1 MKTDIPYYSQIVSA
15 VRAVRSMK
23 WNLDF
28 SYFRKWIMIGFLLGV
43 VAGLGAVLLFL
54 SVELFTGLFLGLGT
68 GFFPPLPGGFQTN
81 LGYVLF
87 IEKPWMIPLITG
99 LGGLLVG
106 LITTKFSPES
116 EGHGTDAVIDA
127 YHHKSGNIRAR
138 VPLVKGIASS
148 ITIGS
153 GGSGGT
159 EGPAGQIAAGF
170 GSLIGKLFKLDED
183 EKRIAV
189 AAGLGAGIG
198 SIFKIPLG
206 GAIFSAEVFYRRDFE
221 VRALIPGLVASV
233 TGYTVFG
240 FVFGWDRLFA
250 IPLDLVNYTNP
261 ISLALYALVGL
272 ISAGVSI
279 GYVRTFYAIS
289 DYFAKVRIPKYLK
302 PAIGGV
308 IVGIIGIVFPQ
319 ILGTSYGWLQIAI
332 DKNYTL
338 LPLYVIGSILVL
350 KILATSLTIGSGG
363 SAGVFGPSMVIG
375 GLLGAFIGTAFHLLG
390 LFTWIDVSS
399 VIIVSM
405 VSFFGATAKTPIS
418 SIIMGSELT
427 GGYALLAPMML
438 ATFIAYIMSGQ
449 HNSIFRNQVLNR
461 ADSPAHRMEYQLPIL
476 RDMYV
481 RDAIRVAVNKLS
493 KDVTIDEALQLMNRN
508 NSKMITV
515 VNEKELLT
523 GVVYKH
529 KLYEFPEEYRKSVK
543 LESIMLRDPFFAYT
557 SDSLHHALVRLSSN
571 ELQEMPVLSSENKK
585 VLGIITI
592 SDLVKL
598 YDKEVERIMK
608 VRSPSNFSVGSD
620 GNGIAKSNNN
630 DDSHLADKTT
640 NKE

>member
-1 MKTDIPYYSQIVSA
+1 MRTDIPYYSQIVSLI
-15 VRAVRSMK
+15 RTIRNMK

-28 SYFRKWIMIGFLLGV
+28 SYFRKWILIGFLLGI
-43 VAGLGAVLLFL
+43 VAGLSAIGLFL
-54 SVELFTGLFLGLGT
+54 SVEFFTGLFLQIGT
-68 GFFPPLPGGFQTN
+68 GYSPPLPGGFQDSHQSYT
-81 LGYVLF
+81 LI
-87 IEKPWMIPLITG
+87 IERPWLLPLICG

-106 LITTKFSPES
+106 LITTRFSPES

-127 YHHKSGNIRAR
+127 YHYKSGNIRAR
-138 VPLVKGIASS
+138 VPLVKAVASS

-159 EGPAGQIAAGF
+159 EGPAGQIAAGL
-170 GSLIGKLFKLDED
+170 GSVIGKLFKLNVDER
-183 EKRIAV
+183 RIAV

-206 GAIFSAEVFYRRDFE
+206 GAVFSAEVFYRRDFE

-240 FVFGWDRLFA
+240 FVFGWDRLFS
-250 IPLDLVNYTNP
+250 IPLDLVKYTHP
-261 ISLALYALVGL
+261 ASLILYATVGL
-272 ISAGVSI
+272 VSAAVSVV
-279 GYVRTFYAIS
+279 YVKTFYAIS
-289 DYFAKVRIPKYLK
+289 DYFSKIRIPKYVK

-308 IVGIIGIVFPQ
+308 LVGMIGIVFPQ
-319 ILGTSYGWLQIAI
+319 VLGTSYGWLQLAI
-332 DKNYTL
+332 DKDYTL
-338 LPLYVIGSILVL
+338 MPLYILGAVIVF
-350 KILATSLTIGSGG
+350 KILATSLTIGTGG

-375 GLLGAFIGTAFHLLG
+375 GLVGAFIGTGFHLLG

-399 VIIVSM
+399 VIIVAM

-461 ADSPAHRMEYQLPIL
+461 SDSPAHRMEYQRPIL
-476 RDMYV
+476 SDLYV
-481 RDAIRVAVNKLS
+481 KDAIRDANNRLS
-493 KDVTIDEALQLMNRN
+493 KDLSIDDTLQIMNRN
-508 NSKMITV
+508 NNNKMILV
-515 VNEKELLT
+515 VDNEDILL

-529 KLYEFPEEYRKSVK
+529 KLFEFPEEYRKSVK
-543 LESIMLRDPFFAYT
+543 LESIMIKDPFFAYN
-557 SDSLHHALVRLSSN
+557 SDSLHNALVRLSSN
-571 ELQEMPVLSSENKK
+571 DLQEMPVLSNENNK
-585 VLGIITI
+585 VIGIITI

-598 YDKEVERIMK
+598 YDKEVQKITK
-608 VRSPSNFSVGSD
+608 VINRSDLNT
-620 GNGIAKSNNN
+620 KNN
-630 DDSHLADKTT
+630 DANNIDQIK
-640 NKE
+640 NKSAHSEQ

>member
-1 MKTDIPYYSQIVSA
+1 VRTELPYYSQIVSII
-15 VRAVRSMK
+15 RTIRSMR

-28 SYFRKWIMIGFLLGV
+28 SYFRKWILIGLLLGV
-43 VAGLGAVLLFL
+43 VAGLGAIALFL
-54 SVELFTGLFLGLGT
+54 SVEFFTGIFLEMGAGYS
-68 GFFPPLPGGFQTN
+68 PPLPGGFQGNNYT
-81 LGYVLF
+81 YVLF
-87 IEKPWMIPLITG
+87 IEKPWLMPLICG
-99 LGGLLVG
+99 FGGLLVG
-106 LITTKFSPES
+106 LITTRFSPES

-138 VPLVKGIASS
+138 VPLVKAVASS

-170 GSLIGKLFKLDED
+170 GSLIGKLFKLDEY
-183 EKRIAV
+183 ERRIAV

-206 GAIFSAEVFYRRDFE
+206 GAVFSAEVLYRRDFE

-240 FVFGWDRLFA
+240 FVFGWDRLFS
-250 IPLDLVNYTNP
+250 IPLDLVKYTHP
-261 ISLALYALVGL
+261 ASLILYAMVGL
-272 ISAGVSI
+272 ICAGVSI
-279 GYVRTFYAIS
+279 GYVKIFYIIS
-289 DYFAKVRIPKYLK
+289 DYFSKIRIPKYLK

-308 IVGIIGIVFPQ
+308 LVGMIGIVFPQ

-332 DKNYTL
+332 DKDYAL
-338 LPLYVIGSILVL
+338 LPLYILGPVIVF

-375 GLLGAFIGTAFHLLG
+375 GFLGAFIGTVFHLFG
-390 LFTWIDVSS
+390 LFTWIDVTS
-399 VIIVSM
+399 VIIVAM

-438 ATFIAYIMSGQ
+438 ATFVAYIMSGQ
-449 HNSIFRNQVLNR
+449 HNSIFRSQVLNR
-461 ADSPAHRMEYQLPIL
+461 SDSPAHRMEYQRPIL
-476 RDMYV
+476 SDLYV
-481 RDAIRVAVNKLS
+481 KDAFRGATNKLS
-493 KDVTIDEALQLMNRN
+493 KDVSIEESLQIMSRN
-508 NSKMITV
+508 NSKMILV
-515 VNEKELLT
+515 VDQDDVLQ

-529 KLYEFPEEYRKSVK
+529 KLFEFPEEYRKSVN
-543 LESIMLRDPFFAYT
+543 LESIMIKDPFFAYN
-557 SDSLHHALVRLSSN
+557 SDSLHNALVRLSTN
-571 ELQEMPVLSSENKK
+571 DLQEMPVLSNEENK
-585 VLGIITI
+585 VIGIITV

-598 YDKEVERIMK
+598 YDKEVEKITKIMN
-608 VRSPSNFSVGSD
+608 RSDLNT
-620 GNGIAKSNNN
+620 NN
-630 DDSHLADKTT
+630 DSTSNSHHLRNKST
-640 NKE
+640 NTKQ

>member
-1 MKTDIPYYSQIVSA
+1 MKTDLPYYSQLVSII
-15 VRAVRSMK
+15 RTLKTMR

-28 SYFRKWIMIGFLLGV
+28 SYFRKWILIGFLLGV
-43 VAGLGAVLLFL
+43 VAGLGAIALFL
-54 SVELFTGLFLGLGT
+54 SVEFFTAIFLQIGT
-68 GFFPPLPGGFQTN
+68 GYSPPLPGGFQDN
-81 LGYVLF
+81 LSYSYDLF
-87 IEKPWMIPLITG
+87 IERPWLIPPICG

-106 LITTKFSPES
+106 LITTRFSPES

-127 YHHKSGNIRAR
+127 YHHKRGNIRGR
-138 VPLVKGIASS
+138 VPLVKAVASS

-159 EGPAGQIAAGF
+159 EGPAGQIAAAF

-183 EKRIAV
+183 ERRIAV

-206 GAIFSAEVFYRRDFE
+206 GAVFSAEVFYRRDFE

-240 FVFGWDRLFA
+240 FVFGWDRLFS
-250 IPLDLVNYTNP
+250 IPLDLVKYTHP
-261 ISLALYALVGL
+261 ASLILYAIVGL
-272 ISAGVSI
+272 ASAAVSV
-279 GYVRTFYAIS
+279 GYVKTFYMIS
-289 DYFAKVRIPKYLK
+289 DYFSRIRIPKYLK
-302 PAIGGV
+302 PAVGGV
-308 IVGIIGIVFPQ
+308 LVGMIGIVFPQ

-332 DKNYTL
+332 NKDYSL
-338 LPLYVIGSILVL
+338 LPLYMLGAVIVF

-375 GLLGAFIGTAFHLLG
+375 GMVGAFIGTAFHLMG

-399 VIIVSM
+399 VIIVAM

-449 HNSIFRNQVLNR
+449 HNSIFRSQVLNR
-461 ADSPAHRMEYQLPIL
+461 SDSPAHRMEYQRPIL
-476 RDMYV
+476 SDLYV
-481 RDAIRVAVNKLS
+481 RDVVKDTTNKLS
-493 KDVTIDEALQLMNRN
+493 KDVSIEETLQIMNRN
-508 NSKMITV
+508 NSKMILV
-515 VNEKELLT
+515 VNDEDMLQ

-529 KLYEFPEEYRKSVK
+529 KLFEFPEEYRKAVK
-543 LESIMLRDPFFAYT
+543 LESIMITDPFFAYS
-557 SDSLHHALVRLSSN
+557 SDSLHNALVRLSSN
-571 ELQEMPVLSSENKK
+571 DLQEMPVLSNEENK
-585 VLGIITI
+585 VIGIITI
-592 SDLVKL
+592 SDLVTL
-598 YDKEVERIMK
+598 YDKEVEK
-608 VRSPSNFSVGSD
+608 
-620 GNGIAKSNNN
+620 IAKIMNRSNINTKNDEMNN
-630 DDSHLADKTT
+630 ESKSKPVDSK
-640 NKE
+640 K

>member
-1 MKTDIPYYSQIVSA
+1 
-15 VRAVRSMK
+15 MK

-28 SYFRKWIMIGFLLGV
+28 SYFRKWILIGFLLGV
-43 VAGLGAVLLFL
+43 VAGLGAIVLFL
-54 SVELFTGLFLGLGT
+54 SVEFFTGLFLGLGA
-68 GFFPPLPGGFQTN
+68 GYFPPLPGGFQSN
-81 LGYVLF
+81 FGYTLF
-87 IEKPWMIPLITG
+87 IEKPWMLPLITG

-127 YHHKSGNIRAR
+127 YHHKSGNIRGR

-183 EKRIAV
+183 ERRIAV

-206 GAIFSAEVFYRRDFE
+206 GAVFSAEVFYRRDFE

-240 FVFGWDRLFA
+240 FVFGWDRLFT
-250 IPLDLVNYTNP
+250 IPLDLVKYTNP
-261 ISLALYALVGL
+261 ISLLLYALVGL
-272 ISAGVSI
+272 IAAGVSI
-279 GYVRTFYAIS
+279 GYVKTFYTIS
-289 DYFAKVRIPKYLK
+289 DYFSKIRIPKYLK

-308 IVGIIGIVFPQ
+308 LVGMIGIVFPQ

-332 DKNYTL
+332 NQDYTI
-338 LPLYVIGSILVL
+338 LPLSIIGSIVIL
-350 KILATSLTIGSGG
+350 KILATSLTLGSGG

-375 GLLGAFIGTAFHLLG
+375 GFLGAFIGTAFHLLG

-438 ATFIAYIMSGQ
+438 ATFVAYIMSGQ

-461 ADSPAHRMEYQLPIL
+461 SDSPAHRMEYQLPIL

-481 RDAIRVAVNKLS
+481 KDAIRVPVNKLS
-493 KDVTIDEALQLMNRN
+493 KDVTIDEALQIMNRN
-508 NSKMITV
+508 NSKMIAV
-515 VNEKELLT
+515 VNEKELLQ

-529 KLYEFPEEYRKSVK
+529 RLYEFPDEYRKSIK
-543 LESIMLRDPFFAYT
+543 LESIMIKDPFFAYS
-557 SDSLHHALVRLSSN
+557 SDSLHNALVRLSSN
-571 ELQEMPVLSSENKK
+571 ELQEMPVLSNENNK

-592 SDLVKL
+592 ADLVKL
-598 YDKEVERIMK
+598 YDKEVEKIVK
-608 VRSPSNFSVGSD
+608 VRNPSIPDIDNKRD
-620 GNGIAKSNNN
+620 EIDNSN
-630 DDSHLADKTT
+630 DRHLRDKTS
-640 NKE
+640 NKNKD

>member
-1 MKTDIPYYSQIVSA
+1 MKPDLPYYSQIASA
-15 VRAVRSMK
+15 VRAMRGMK

-28 SYFRKWIMIGFLLGV
+28 SYFRKWILIGFLLGV
-43 VAGLGAVLLFL
+43 VAGLGAVALFL
-54 SVELFTGLFLGLGT
+54 SVEFFTGLFLGLGA
-68 GFFPPLPGGFQTN
+68 GYFPPLPGGFQSN
-81 LGYVLF
+81 FGYTLF
-87 IEKPWMIPLITG
+87 IEKPWMLPLITG

-106 LITTKFSPES
+106 LITTRFSPES

-206 GAIFSAEVFYRRDFE
+206 GAVFSAEVFYRRDFE

-240 FVFGWDRLFA
+240 FVFGWHPLFT
-250 IPLDLVNYTNP
+250 IPLDLVKYTNP
-261 ISLALYALVGL
+261 ISLLLYALVGL

-279 GYVRTFYAIS
+279 GYVKTFYTIS
-289 DYFAKVRIPKYLK
+289 DYFSKIRIPKYLK

-308 IVGIIGIVFPQ
+308 LVGMIGIVFPQ

-332 DKNYTL
+332 NKDTI
-338 LPLYVIGSILVL
+338 LPLGIIGAIVIF
-350 KILATSLTIGSGG
+350 KILATSLTLGSGG

-375 GLLGAFIGTAFHLLG
+375 GFLGAFIGTAFHLLG
-390 LFTWIDVSS
+390 LFTWVDVSS

-438 ATFIAYIMSGQ
+438 ATFVAYIMSGQ

-461 ADSPAHRMEYQLPIL
+461 SASPAHRMEYQLPIL

-481 RDAIRVAVNKLS
+481 KDAIRVPVNKLS
-493 KDVTIDEALQLMNRN
+493 KDVTIDEALQIMNRN
-508 NSKMITV
+508 NSKMIAV
-515 VNEKELLT
+515 VNKNELLH

-529 KLYEFPEEYRKSVK
+529 RLYEFPDEYRKSIK
-543 LESIMLRDPFFAYT
+543 LESIMIKDPFFAYS
-557 SDSLHHALVRLSSN
+557 SDSLHDALIRLSSN
-571 ELQEMPVLSSENKK
+571 ELQEMPVLSNENNK

-592 SDLVKL
+592 ADLVKL
-598 YDKEVERIMK
+598 YDKEVEKIVK
-608 VRSPSNFSVGSD
+608 VRNPSIP
-620 GNGIAKSNNN
+620 GIDNKRDEIDNSN
-630 DDSHLADKTT
+630 DRHLRDKTT
-640 NKE
+640 NKD

>member
-1 MKTDIPYYSQIVSA
+1 MKPDLPYYYQIKSI
-15 VRAVRSMK
+15 VRSLRGMK

-28 SYFRKWIMIGFLLGV
+28 SYFRKWILIGFLLGV
-43 VAGLGAVLLFL
+43 VAGLGAIVLFL
-54 SVELFTGLFLGLGT
+54 SVEFFTGLFLGFGA
-68 GFFPPLPGGFQTN
+68 GYFPPLPGGFQSN
-81 LGYVLF
+81 FGYTLF
-87 IEKPWMIPLITG
+87 IEKPWMLPLITG

-183 EKRIAV
+183 ERRIAV

-206 GAIFSAEVFYRRDFE
+206 GAVFSAEVFYRRDFE

-240 FVFGWDRLFA
+240 FVFGWDRLFT
-250 IPLDLVNYTNP
+250 IPLDLVKYTNP
-261 ISLALYALVGL
+261 ISLLLYALVGL
-272 ISAGVSI
+272 IAAGVSI
-279 GYVRTFYAIS
+279 GYVKTFYTIS
-289 DYFAKVRIPKYLK
+289 DYFSKIRIPKYLK
-302 PAIGGV
+302 PAIGGLL
-308 IVGIIGIVFPQ
+308 VGMIGIVFPQ
-319 ILGTSYGWLQIAI
+319 ILGTSYGWLQLAI
-332 DKNYTL
+332 NQDYTI
-338 LPLYVIGSILVL
+338 LPLSIIGSIVIL
-350 KILATSLTIGSGG
+350 KILATSLTLGSGG

-375 GLLGAFIGTAFHLLG
+375 GFLGAFIGTAFHLLG

-438 ATFIAYIMSGQ
+438 ATFVAYIMSGQ

-461 ADSPAHRMEYQLPIL
+461 SDSPAHRMEYQLPIL

-481 RDAIRVAVNKLS
+481 KDAIRVPVNKLS
-493 KDVTIDEALQLMNRN
+493 KDVTIDEALQIMNRN
-508 NSKMITV
+508 NSKMIAV
-515 VNEKELLT
+515 VNEKELLQ

-529 KLYEFPEEYRKSVK
+529 RLYEFPDEYRKSIK
-543 LESIMLRDPFFAYT
+543 LESIMIKDPFFAYS
-557 SDSLHHALVRLSSN
+557 SDSLHNALVRLSSN
-571 ELQEMPVLSSENKK
+571 ELQEMPVLSNENNK

-592 SDLVKL
+592 ADLVKL
-598 YDKEVERIMK
+598 YDKAVEKIVK
-608 VRSPSNFSVGSD
+608 VRNPSIPDIDNKRD
-620 GNGIAKSNNN
+620 EIDNSN
-630 DDSHLADKTT
+630 DRHLRDKTA
-640 NKE
+640 NKD

>member
-1 MKTDIPYYSQIVSA
+1 MKPDLPFYYQLKSVIRSL
-15 VRAVRSMK
+15 RAMK

-28 SYFRKWIMIGFLLGV
+28 SYFRKWILIGFILGV
-43 VAGLGAVLLFL
+43 VAGLGAVALFL
-54 SVELFTGLFLGLGT
+54 SVEFFTTLFLELGA
-68 GFFPPLPGGFQTN
+68 GYSPPLPGGFQANFSYT
-81 LGYVLF
+81 LF
-87 IEKPWMIPLITG
+87 IEKPWLIPLITG

-127 YHHKSGNIRAR
+127 YHHKSGNIRTR
-138 VPLVKGIASS
+138 VPLVKAVASS

-159 EGPAGQIAAGF
+159 EGPSGQIAAGF
-170 GSLIGKLFKLDED
+170 GSLIGKLFKLNED
-183 EKRIAV
+183 ERRIAV

-206 GAIFSAEVFYRRDFE
+206 GAVFSAEVLYRRDFE

-240 FVFGWDRLFA
+240 FVFGWDRLFT
-250 IPLDLVNYTNP
+250 IPLDLVKYTNP
-261 ISLALYALVGL
+261 VSLLLYALVGL
-272 ISAGVSI
+272 ISAGVSV
-279 GYVRTFYAIS
+279 GYVKTFYTIS
-289 DYFAKVRIPKYLK
+289 DFFAKMRIPKYVK

-308 IVGIIGIVFPQ
+308 LVGIIGIVFPQ

-332 DKNYTL
+332 NKDYL
-338 LPLYVIGSILVL
+338 LFPLEMIGAVIVF

-375 GLLGAFIGTAFHLLG
+375 GLLGAFIGGALHLLG
-390 LFTWIDVSS
+390 LFTWIDVTS

-418 SIIMGSELT
+418 AIIMGSELT

-461 ADSPAHRMEYQLPIL
+461 SDSPAHRMEYQRVIL
-476 RDMYV
+476 SDLYV
-481 RDAIRVAVNKLS
+481 
-493 KDVTIDEALQLMNRN
+493 KDVMKDPINRLPKDLSIEEALQILNRN
-508 NSKMITV
+508 SSRMIMV
-515 VNEKELLT
+515 VNENDKLE
-523 GVVYKH
+523 GVVYKY
-529 KLYEFPEEYRKSVK
+529 KLFEFPEEYRKSIK
-543 LESIMLRDPFFAYT
+543 LANIMIKDPFFAYT

-571 ELQEMPVLSSENKK
+571 DLQEMPVLSNENQK
-585 VLGIITI
+585 VIGIVTI
-592 SDLVKL
+592 ADLVKL
-598 YDKEVERIMK
+598 YDSQVEKILKARDPNNLGIG
-608 VRSPSNFSVGSD
+608 NN
-620 GNGIAKSNNN
+620 GNGNHINKDNNIK
-630 DDSHLADKTT
+630 DKTT
-640 NKE
+640 N

>member
-1 MKTDIPYYSQIVSA
+1 MNPDLPYYDQVKSIVKTL
-15 VRAVRSMK
+15 RGMK

-28 SYFRKWIMIGFLLGV
+28 SYFRKWILIGFLLGI
-43 VAGLGAVLLFL
+43 VAGLGAICLFL
-54 SVELFTGLFLGLGT
+54 SVEFFTGLFLGIGA
-68 GFFPPLPGGFQTN
+68 GYIPPLPGGFQGNATYN
-81 LGYVLF
+81 LF
-87 IEKPWMIPLITG
+87 IEKPWLIPLITG

-127 YHHKSGNIRAR
+127 YHHKSGHIRAR
-138 VPLVKGIASS
+138 VPLVKAVASS
-148 ITIGS
+148 LTLGS

-170 GSLIGKLFKLDED
+170 GSLIAKLFKLNED
-183 EKRIAV
+183 ETRIAV

-206 GAIFSAEVFYRRDFE
+206 GAVFSAEVFYRRDFE

-240 FVFGWDRLFA
+240 FVFGWDRLFT
-250 IPLDLVNYTNP
+250 IPLDLVKYTHP
-261 ISLALYALVGL
+261 VSLILYAVVGL
-272 ISAGVSI
+272 IAAAVSV
-279 GYVRTFYAIS
+279 GYVKTFNAIS
-289 DYFAKVRIPKYLK
+289 DFFSKVRIPKYLK

-308 IVGIIGIVFPQ
+308 LVGIIGIIFPQ

-332 DKNYTL
+332 NKDYL
-338 LPLYVIGSILVL
+338 LFPLSVIGAVIIL

-363 SAGVFGPSMVIG
+363 SAGVFGPSMIIG

-390 LFTWIDVSS
+390 LFTWIDVTS

-449 HNSIFRNQVLNR
+449 HNSIFRNQVMNR
-461 ADSPAHRMEYQLPIL
+461 SDSPAHRMEYQRVIL
-476 RDMYV
+476 SDLYV
-481 RDAIRVAVNKLS
+481 
-493 KDVTIDEALQLMNRN
+493 KDVMKNPLNMLSRDLTIEEALQILNRN
-508 NSKMITV
+508 SSRMIMI
-515 VNEKELLT
+515 VNENDKLE

-529 KLYEFPEEYRKSVK
+529 KLFEFPEEYRKSIK
-543 LESIMLRDPFFAYT
+543 LQNIMIKDPLFAYT
-557 SDSLHHALVRLSSN
+557 SDSLHLALVRLSSN
-571 ELQEMPVLSSENKK
+571 DLQEMPVLSNENQK
-585 VLGIITI
+585 VIGIVTI
-592 SDLVKL
+592 ADLVKL
-598 YDKEVERIMK
+598 YDSQVEKILKGRNQNTLNIGIHDTGNK
-608 VRSPSNFSVGSD
+608 QNEDSD
-620 GNGIAKSNNN
+620 FK
-630 DDSHLADKTT
+630 DKTT
-640 NKE
+640 N

>member
-1 MKTDIPYYSQIVSA
+1 MKPDLPYYSQIASV
-15 VRAVRSMK
+15 VRAMRSMK

-28 SYFRKWIMIGFLLGV
+28 SYFRKWILIGFLLGV
-43 VAGLGAVLLFL
+43 VAGLGAVALFL
-54 SVELFTGLFLGLGT
+54 SVEFFTGLFLGLGA
-68 GFFPPLPGGFQTN
+68 GYFPPLPGGFQSN
-81 LGYVLF
+81 FGYTLF
-87 IEKPWMIPLITG
+87 IEKPWMLPLITG

-106 LITTKFSPES
+106 LITTRFSPES

-206 GAIFSAEVFYRRDFE
+206 GAVFSAEVFYRRDFE

-240 FVFGWDRLFA
+240 FVFGWHPLFT
-250 IPLDLVNYTNP
+250 IPLDLVKYTNP
-261 ISLALYALVGL
+261 ISLLLYALVGL

-279 GYVRTFYAIS
+279 GYVKTFYTIS
-289 DYFAKVRIPKYLK
+289 DYFSKIRIPKYLK
-302 PAIGGV
+302 PAIGGLL
-308 IVGIIGIVFPQ
+308 VGMIGIVFPQ

-332 DKNYTL
+332 NKDTI
-338 LPLYVIGSILVL
+338 LPLGIIGAIVIL
-350 KILATSLTIGSGG
+350 KILATSLTLGSGG

-375 GLLGAFIGTAFHLLG
+375 GFLGAFIGTAFHLLG
-390 LFTWIDVSS
+390 LFTWVDVSS

-438 ATFIAYIMSGQ
+438 ATFVAYIMSGQ

-461 ADSPAHRMEYQLPIL
+461 SASPAHRMEYQLPIL

-481 RDAIRVAVNKLS
+481 KDAIRVPVNKLS
-493 KDVTIDEALQLMNRN
+493 KDVTLDEALQIMNRN
-508 NSKMITV
+508 NSKMIAV
-515 VNEKELLT
+515 VNKNELLH

-529 KLYEFPEEYRKSVK
+529 RLYEFPEEYRKSIK
-543 LESIMLRDPFFAYT
+543 LESIMIKDPFFAYS
-557 SDSLHHALVRLSSN
+557 SDSLHNALVRLSSN
-571 ELQEMPVLSSENKK
+571 ELQEMPVLSDEDNK

-592 SDLVKL
+592 ADLVKL
-598 YDKEVERIMK
+598 YDKEVEKIVK
-608 VRSPSNFSVGSD
+608 VRNPSIPD
-620 GNGIAKSNNN
+620 IGNIRDEIDNSN
-630 DDSHLADKTT
+630 DRHLRDKTT
-640 NKE
+640 NKD

>member
-1 MKTDIPYYSQIVSA
+1 MKPDLPYYDQVKSIV
-15 VRAVRSMK
+15 RTLRGMK

-28 SYFRKWIMIGFLLGV
+28 SYFRKWILIGFILGI
-43 VAGLGAVLLFL
+43 VAGLGAVALFL
-54 SVELFTGLFLGLGT
+54 SVEFFTAFFLGIGT
-68 GFFPPLPGGFQTN
+68 GYSPPLAGGFDDNISYT
-81 LGYVLF
+81 LF
-87 IEKPWMIPLITG
+87 IEKPWLIPLVTG

-127 YHHKSGNIRAR
+127 YHHKSGNIRTR
-138 VPLVKGIASS
+138 VPLVKAVASS
-148 ITIGS
+148 ITLGS

-170 GSLIGKLFKLDED
+170 GSLIGKIFKLNDDER
-183 EKRIAV
+183 RIAV

-206 GAIFSAEVFYRRDFE
+206 GAVFSAEVFYRRDFE

-250 IPLDLVNYTNP
+250 IPLDLVKYTHP
-261 ISLALYALVGL
+261 ASLLLYALVGL
-272 ISAGVSI
+272 ISAGVSV
-279 GYVRTFYAIS
+279 GYVKTFYAIS
-289 DYFAKVRIPKYLK
+289 DFFSKLRIPKYLK
-302 PAIGGV
+302 PAIGG
-308 IVGIIGIVFPQ
+308 ILVGIIGIVFPQ

-332 DKNYTL
+332 NKDYL
-338 LPLYVIGSILVL
+338 LFPLTMIGAIIVL

-390 LFTWIDVSS
+390 LFTWIDVTS

-449 HNSIFRNQVLNR
+449 HNSIFRNQVFNR
-461 ADSPAHRMEYQLPIL
+461 SDSPAHTMEYQRVILSDLYVNDVMKNPIN
-476 RDMYV
+476 M
-481 RDAIRVAVNKLS
+481 LS
-493 KDVTIDEALQLMNRN
+493 KDLTIEEALQILNKSVGR
-508 NSKMITV
+508 MIML
-515 VNEKELLT
+515 VNENDKLE
-523 GVVYKH
+523 GVVYKY
-529 KLYEFPEEYRKSVK
+529 KLFEFPEEYRKSIK
-543 LESIMLRDPFFAYT
+543 LQNIMIKDPFFAYT

-571 ELQEMPVLSSENKK
+571 DIQEMPVLSNENQK
-585 VLGIITI
+585 VIGIVTI

-598 YDKEVERIMK
+598 YDIQVEKILKSRKENTLNIGI
-608 VRSPSNFSVGSD
+608 NGT
-620 GNGIAKSNNN
+620 GNKKNE
-630 DDSHLADKTT
+630 DSEFKGKKI
-640 NKE
+640 N

>member
-1 MKTDIPYYSQIVSA
+1 
-15 VRAVRSMK
+15 MK

-28 SYFRKWIMIGFLLGV
+28 SYFRKWILIGFLLGV
-43 VAGLGAVLLFL
+43 VAGLGAVALFL
-54 SVELFTGLFLGLGT
+54 SVEFFTGLFLEIGT
-68 GFFPPLPGGFQTN
+68 GYTPPLPGGFQGN
-81 LGYVLF
+81 LSYTLF
-87 IEKPWMIPLITG
+87 IEKPWLIPLITG

-106 LITTKFSPES
+106 LITTRFSPES

-138 VPLVKGIASS
+138 VPLVKAVASS

-170 GSLIGKLFKLDED
+170 GSLIGKLFKLNED
-183 EKRIAV
+183 ERRIAV

-206 GAIFSAEVFYRRDFE
+206 GAVFSAEVFYRRDFE

-240 FVFGWDRLFA
+240 FVFGWDRLFT
-250 IPLDLVNYTNP
+250 IPLDLVKYTHP
-261 ISLALYALVGL
+261 VSLILYAIVGL
-272 ISAGVSI
+272 VSAGVSI
-279 GYVRTFYAIS
+279 GYVKVFYTIS
-289 DYFAKVRIPKYLK
+289 DYFTKIRIPKYLK

-308 IVGIIGIVFPQ
+308 LVGLMGIAFPQ

-332 DKNYTL
+332 NKDYVLFPL
-338 LPLYVIGSILVL
+338 LMIGSVIIL
-350 KILATSLTIGSGG
+350 KILATSVTIGSGG

-390 LFTWIDVSS
+390 LFTWIDVTS

-461 ADSPAHRMEYQLPIL
+461 SDSPAHRMEYQRVIL
-476 RDMYV
+476 SDLYV
-481 RDAIRVAVNKLS
+481 KDVMKDPMNKLS
-493 KDVTIDEALQLMNRN
+493 KDISIIEALQIMNRN
-508 NSKMITV
+508 NSKMIIV
-515 VNEKELLT
+515 VNDKDALQ
-523 GVVYKH
+523 GVVYRY
-529 KLYEFPEEYRKSVK
+529 KLFEFPEEYRKSVK
-543 LESIMLRDPFFAYT
+543 LESIMIKDPFFAYR

-571 ELQEMPVLSSENKK
+571 DLQEMPVLSNEDNK
-585 VLGIITI
+585 VIGIVTI
-592 SDLVKL
+592 ADLVKL
-598 YDKEVERIMK
+598 YDTEVEKIMK
-608 VRSPSNFSVGSD
+608 KRNQTNLSIDINGD
-620 GNGIAKSNNN
+620 GINKN
-630 DDSHLADKTT
+630 DEHHITDKTT
-640 NKE
+640 NK

>member
-1 MKTDIPYYSQIVSA
+1 MKFDLPYYYQMESIIKTIKN
-15 VRAVRSMK
+15 MK

-28 SYFRKWIMIGFLLGV
+28 TYFRKWILIGFLLGI
-43 VAGLGAVLLFL
+43 VAGLGAIGLFL
-54 SVELFTGLFLGLGT
+54 SVEFFTGLLLQLGT
-68 GFFPPLPGGFQTN
+68 GYSPPLPGGFQDS
-81 LGYVLF
+81 YSYDLF
-87 IEKPWMIPLITG
+87 IERPWLFPLIAG
-99 LGGLLVG
+99 IGGLLVG
-106 LITTKFSPES
+106 LITTRFSPES

-138 VPLVKGIASS
+138 VPLVKAVASS

-170 GSLIGKLFKLDED
+170 GSIIGRLFNLDED
-183 EKRIAV
+183 ERRIAV

-206 GAIFSAEVFYRRDFE
+206 GAVFSAEVLYRRDFE
-221 VRALIPGLVASV
+221 IRALIPGLVASV

-240 FVFGWDRLFA
+240 FVFGWDRLFS
-250 IPLDLVNYTNP
+250 IPLDLVKYTQP
-261 ISLALYALVGL
+261 VSLILYAIVGVV
-272 ISAGVSI
+272 SAVVS
-279 GYVRTFYAIS
+279 VVWVKTFYSIS
-289 DYFAKVRIPKYLK
+289 DYFGKIRFPKYVK

-308 IVGIIGIVFPQ
+308 LVGMIGIVFPQ
-319 ILGTSYGWLQIAI
+319 VLGTSYGWLQIAI
-332 DKNYTL
+332 NQDYTL
-338 LPLYVIGSILVL
+338 MPLYILGAVILF

-399 VIIVSM
+399 VIIVGM

-449 HNSIFRNQVLNR
+449 HNSIFRSQVLSR
-461 ADSPAHRMEYQLPIL
+461 SESPAHRREYQRVIL
-476 RDMYV
+476 GDHYV
-481 RDAIRVAVNKLS
+481 KDVMKNAVNKMS
-493 KDVTIDEALQLMNRN
+493 KNVSIERALQIMNKN
-508 NSKMITV
+508 NSKMILV
-515 VNEKELLT
+515 VNENERLE
-523 GVVYKH
+523 GVVYKY
-529 KLYEFPEEYRKSVK
+529 KLYEFPEEYRKSVI
-543 LESIMLRDPFFAYT
+543 LQSIMIKDPFFAYM
-557 SDSLHHALVRLSSN
+557 SDSLHNALVRLSSN
-571 ELQEMPVLSSENKK
+571 DLQEMPVLSDENNK
-585 VLGIITI
+585 VLGIITV

-598 YDKEVERIMK
+598 YDNEVNKVMK
-608 VRSPSNFSVGSD
+608 LRHSSNLSIDLTDIDLTDNPV
-620 GNGIAKSNNN
+620 NNN
-630 DDSHLADKTT
+630 NKEHHPEDKT
-640 NKE
+640 

>member
-1 MKTDIPYYSQIVSA
+1 MKPDLPFYYQVKSVIKA
-15 VRAVRSMK
+15 IKAMK

-28 SYFRKWIMIGFLLGV
+28 SYFRKWILIGFILGV
-43 VAGLGAVLLFL
+43 VAGLASVALFL
-54 SVELFTGLFLGLGT
+54 SVEFFTHIFLQIGT
-68 GFFPPLPGGFQTN
+68 GYSPPLAGGFQANFSYT
-81 LGYVLF
+81 LF
-87 IEKPWMIPLITG
+87 IEKPWLIPLITG
-99 LGGLLVG
+99 LGGLIVG

-127 YHHKSGNIRAR
+127 YHHKSGNIRTR
-138 VPLVKGIASS
+138 VPLLKAVTSS

-170 GSLIGKLFKLDED
+170 GSIIGKIFKLNED
-183 EKRIAV
+183 ERRIAV
-189 AAGLGAGIG
+189 AAGMGAGIG

-206 GAIFSAEVFYRRDFE
+206 GAVFSAEVFYRRDFE

-240 FVFGWDRLFA
+240 FVFGWDRLFT
-250 IPLDLVNYTNP
+250 IPLDVVKYTNP
-261 ISLALYALVGL
+261 VSLLLYALVGL
-272 ISAGVSI
+272 ISAAVSV
-279 GYVRTFYAIS
+279 GYVKSFYMIS
-289 DYFAKVRIPKYLK
+289 DYFAKIQIPKFVK

-308 IVGIIGIVFPQ
+308 LVGVIGIVFPQ
-319 ILGTSYGWLQIAI
+319 ILGTSYGWLQVAI
-332 DKNYTL
+332 NKDYL
-338 LPLYVIGSILVL
+338 LFPLGMIGAVIVL

-390 LFTWIDVSS
+390 LFTWVDVTS

-449 HNSIFRNQVLNR
+449 HNSIFRNQVMNR
-461 ADSPAHRMEYQLPIL
+461 SDSPAHRMEYQRVIL
-476 RDMYV
+476 SDLFVKDVMKDPTNR
-481 RDAIRVAVNKLS
+481 LS
-493 KDVTIDEALQLMNRN
+493 KDLSLEEALQILNRN
-508 NSKMITV
+508 SGRMIMV
-515 VNEKELLT
+515 VNENDKLE

-529 KLYEFPEEYRKSVK
+529 KLFEFPEEYRKSTK
-543 LESIMLRDPFFAYT
+543 LVNIMIKDPFFAYS

-571 ELQEMPVLSSENKK
+571 DLQEMPVLSNENQK
-585 VLGIITI
+585 VIGIVTI
-592 SDLVKL
+592 ADLVRL
-598 YDKEVERIMK
+598 YDSQVEKILKARDQNNLDIGNN
-608 VRSPSNFSVGSD
+608 SNRNQTD
-620 GNGIAKSNNN
+620 EEN
-630 DDSHLADKTT
+630 DIKDKTI
-640 NKE
+640 K

>member
-1 MKTDIPYYSQIVSA
+1 MKPDLPYYYQIKSI
-15 VRAVRSMK
+15 VRSLRGMK

-28 SYFRKWIMIGFLLGV
+28 SYFRKWILIGFLLGV
-43 VAGLGAVLLFL
+43 VAGLGAIVLFL
-54 SVELFTGLFLGLGT
+54 SVEFFTGLFLGLGA
-68 GFFPPLPGGFQTN
+68 GYFPPLPGGFQSN
-81 LGYVLF
+81 FGYTLF
-87 IEKPWMIPLITG
+87 IEKPWMLPLITG

-183 EKRIAV
+183 ERRIAV

-206 GAIFSAEVFYRRDFE
+206 GAVFSAEVFYRRDFE

-240 FVFGWDRLFA
+240 FVFGWDRLFT
-250 IPLDLVNYTNP
+250 IPLDLVKYTNP
-261 ISLALYALVGL
+261 ISLLLYALVGL
-272 ISAGVSI
+272 IAAGVSI
-279 GYVRTFYAIS
+279 GYVKTFYTIS
-289 DYFAKVRIPKYLK
+289 DYFSKIRIPKYLK

-308 IVGIIGIVFPQ
+308 LVGMIGIVFPQ

-332 DKNYTL
+332 NQDYTI
-338 LPLYVIGSILVL
+338 LPLSIIGSIVIL
-350 KILATSLTIGSGG
+350 KILATSLTLGSGG

-375 GLLGAFIGTAFHLLG
+375 GFLGAFIGTAFHLLG

-438 ATFIAYIMSGQ
+438 ATFVAYIMSGQ

-461 ADSPAHRMEYQLPIL
+461 SDSPAHRMEYQLPIL

-481 RDAIRVAVNKLS
+481 KDAIRVPVNKLS
-493 KDVTIDEALQLMNRN
+493 KDVTIDEALQIMNRN
-508 NSKMITV
+508 NSKMIAV
-515 VNEKELLT
+515 VNEKELLQ

-529 KLYEFPEEYRKSVK
+529 RLYEFPDEYRKSIK
-543 LESIMLRDPFFAYT
+543 LESIMIKDPFFAYS
-557 SDSLHHALVRLSSN
+557 SDSLHNALVRLSSN
-571 ELQEMPVLSSENKK
+571 ELQEMPVLSNENNK

-592 SDLVKL
+592 ADLVKL
-598 YDKEVERIMK
+598 YDKEVEKIMK
-608 VRSPSNFSVGSD
+608 VRSPSIT
-620 GNGIAKSNNN
+620 GIDNVRDEIDNSN
-630 DDSHLADKTT
+630 DRHLRDKTS
-640 NKE
+640 NKD

>member
-1 MKTDIPYYSQIVSA
+1 MKPDLPYYSQIASA
-15 VRAVRSMK
+15 VRAMRGMK

-28 SYFRKWIMIGFLLGV
+28 SYFRKWILIGFLLGV
-43 VAGLGAVLLFL
+43 VAGLGAVALFL
-54 SVELFTGLFLGLGT
+54 SVEFFTGLFLGLGA
-68 GFFPPLPGGFQTN
+68 GYFPPLPGGFQSN
-81 LGYVLF
+81 FGYTLF
-87 IEKPWMIPLITG
+87 IEKPWMLPLITG

-106 LITTKFSPES
+106 LITTRFSPES

-206 GAIFSAEVFYRRDFE
+206 GAVFSAEVFYRRDFE

-240 FVFGWDRLFA
+240 FVFGWHPLFT
-250 IPLDLVNYTNP
+250 IPLDLVKYTNP
-261 ISLALYALVGL
+261 ISLLLYALVGL

-279 GYVRTFYAIS
+279 GYVKTFYTIS
-289 DYFAKVRIPKYLK
+289 DYFSKIRIPKYLK

-308 IVGIIGIVFPQ
+308 LVGMIGIVFPQ

-332 DKNYTL
+332 NKDTI
-338 LPLYVIGSILVL
+338 LPLGIIGAIVIF
-350 KILATSLTIGSGG
+350 KILATSLTLGSGG

-375 GLLGAFIGTAFHLLG
+375 GFLGAFIGTAFHLLG
-390 LFTWIDVSS
+390 LFTWVDVSS

-438 ATFIAYIMSGQ
+438 ATFVAYIMSGQ

-461 ADSPAHRMEYQLPIL
+461 SASPAHRMEYQLPIL

-481 RDAIRVAVNKLS
+481 KDAIRVPVNKLS
-493 KDVTIDEALQLMNRN
+493 KDVTIDEALQIMNRN
-508 NSKMITV
+508 NSKMIAV
-515 VNEKELLT
+515 VNENELLH
-523 GVVYKH
+523 GVVYKQR
-529 KLYEFPEEYRKSVK
+529 LYEFPDEYRKSIK
-543 LESIMLRDPFFAYT
+543 LESIMIKDPFFAYN
-557 SDSLHHALVRLSSN
+557 SDSLHDALVRLSSN
-571 ELQEMPVLSSENKK
+571 ELQEMPVLSNENNK

-592 SDLVKL
+592 ADLVKL
-598 YDKEVERIMK
+598 YDKEVEKIVK
-608 VRSPSNFSVGSD
+608 VRNPSIP
-620 GNGIAKSNNN
+620 GIDNKRDEIDNSN
-630 DDSHLADKTT
+630 DRHLRDKTT
-640 NKE
+640 NKD

>member
-1 MKTDIPYYSQIVSA
+1 MRTEIPFYHQIKSVISFL
-15 VRAVRSMK
+15 RTLK

-28 SYFRKWIMIGFLLGV
+28 SYFRKWILIGFLLGI
-43 VAGLGAVLLFL
+43 VAGLAAVCLFL
-54 SVELFTGLFLGLGT
+54 SVEFFTGLFLEIGAGYS
-68 GFFPPLPGGFQTN
+68 PPLPGGFQINVSYT
-81 LGYVLF
+81 LF
-87 IEKPWMIPLITG
+87 IEKPWLIPLITG

-106 LITTKFSPES
+106 LITTKYSPES

-127 YHHKSGNIRAR
+127 YHHKSGNIQTR

-170 GSLIGKLFKLDED
+170 GSLIGKLFKLDEN

-240 FVFGWDRLFA
+240 FVFGWDRLFT
-250 IPLDLVNYTNP
+250 IPFDLVKYTQP
-261 ISLALYALVGL
+261 TSLLLYAIVGL
-272 ISAGVSI
+272 ISAEVSV
-279 GYVRTFYAIS
+279 GYVKTFYAIS
-289 DYFAKVRIPKYLK
+289 DFFSNARIPKYLK

-308 IVGIIGIVFPQ
+308 LVGMIGIVFPQ
-319 ILGTSYGWLQIAI
+319 VLGTSYGWLQVAI
-332 DKNYTL
+332 NQDYVL
-338 LPLYVIGSILVL
+338 FPLFMIGAVMVL

-363 SAGVFGPSMVIG
+363 SAGVFGPSMIIG

-390 LFTWIDVSS
+390 LFTWIDVTS

-461 ADSPAHRMEYQLPIL
+461 SDSPAHRMEFQRTIL
-476 RDMYV
+476 SDFYV
-481 RDAIRVAVNKLS
+481 KDIMKDLISKLS
-493 KDVTIDEALQLMNRN
+493 KEVTIEEGLQTMNRD
-508 NSKMITV
+508 NSKMIVV
-515 VNEKELLT
+515 VNENDRLE
-523 GVVYKH
+523 GAVYKY
-529 KLYEFPEEYRKSVK
+529 KMFEFPEEYRKSVK
-543 LESIMLRDPFFAYT
+543 LENVMLKDPFFAY
-557 SDSLHHALVRLSSN
+557 SDDSLHDALVRLSSN
-571 ELQEMPVLSSENKK
+571 ELQEMPVLSNKDHK
-585 VLGIITI
+585 VIGIVTVA
-592 SDLVKL
+592 DLVRI
-598 YDKEVERIMK
+598 YDLEVEKILK
-608 VRSPSNFSVGSD
+608 PNPD
-620 GNGIAKSNNN
+620 ADNNKN
-630 DDSHLADKTT
+630 SLGLDNTDDHKI
-640 NKE
+640 N

>member
-1 MKTDIPYYSQIVSA
+1 MKSDIPYYSQILSV
-15 VRAVRSMK
+15 VRAVRGMK

-43 VAGLGAVLLFL
+43 VAGLGAVSLFL

-81 LGYVLF
+81 LGYNLF
-87 IEKPWMIPLITG
+87 IEKPWMLPLITG

-138 VPLVKGIASS
+138 VPLVKAIASS
-148 ITIGS
+148 ITLGS

-159 EGPAGQIAAGF
+159 EGPAGQIAAAF
-170 GSLIGKLFKLDED
+170 GSLIGKLFKLNED

-250 IPLDLVNYTNP
+250 IPLDLVKYTHP
-261 ISLALYALVGL
+261 VSLTLYALVGL

-289 DYFAKVRIPKYLK
+289 DYFARIRIPKYLK

-308 IVGIIGIVFPQ
+308 IVGVIGIVFPQ

-375 GLLGAFIGTAFHLLG
+375 GLLGAFIGTAFHSFG

-461 ADSPAHRMEYQLPIL
+461 
-476 RDMYV
+476 V
-481 RDAIRVAVNKLS
+481 
-493 KDVTIDEALQLMNRN
+493 
-508 NSKMITV
+508 
-515 VNEKELLT
+515 
-523 GVVYKH
+523 
-529 KLYEFPEEYRKSVK
+529 
-543 LESIMLRDPFFAYT
+543 
-557 SDSLHHALVRLSSN
+557 
-571 ELQEMPVLSSENKK
+571 
-585 VLGIITI
+585 
-592 SDLVKL
+592 
-598 YDKEVERIMK
+598 
-608 VRSPSNFSVGSD
+608 
-620 GNGIAKSNNN
+620 
-630 DDSHLADKTT
+630 
-640 NKE
+640 

>member
-1 MKTDIPYYSQIVSA
+1 MKTDLPYYHQIKSII
-15 VRAVRSMK
+15 RTLRGMK

-28 SYFRKWIMIGFLLGV
+28 SYFRKWILIGFLLGV
-43 VAGLGAVLLFL
+43 VAGLGAVALFL
-54 SVELFTGLFLGLGT
+54 SVEFFTGLFLEIGT
-68 GFFPPLPGGFQTN
+68 GYTPPLPGGFQGN
-81 LGYVLF
+81 LSYTLF
-87 IEKPWMIPLITG
+87 IEKPWLIPLITG

-106 LITTKFSPES
+106 LITTRFSPES

-138 VPLVKGIASS
+138 VPLVKAIASS

-170 GSLIGKLFKLDED
+170 GSLIGKLFKLNED
-183 EKRIAV
+183 ERRIAV

-206 GAIFSAEVFYRRDFE
+206 GAVFSAEVFYRRDFE

-240 FVFGWDRLFA
+240 FVFGWDRLFT
-250 IPLDLVNYTNP
+250 IPLDLVKYTHP
-261 ISLALYALVGL
+261 VSLILYAIVGL
-272 ISAGVSI
+272 VSAGVSI
-279 GYVRTFYAIS
+279 GYVKVFYTIS
-289 DYFAKVRIPKYLK
+289 DYFTKIRIPKYLK

-308 IVGIIGIVFPQ
+308 LVGLMGIAFPQ

-332 DKNYTL
+332 NKDYVLFPL
-338 LPLYVIGSILVL
+338 LMIGSVIIL
-350 KILATSLTIGSGG
+350 KILATSVTIGSGG

-390 LFTWIDVSS
+390 LFTWIDVTS

-461 ADSPAHRMEYQLPIL
+461 SDSPAHRMEYQRVIL
-476 RDMYV
+476 SDLYV
-481 RDAIRVAVNKLS
+481 KDVMKDPMNKLS
-493 KDVTIDEALQLMNRN
+493 KDISIIEALQIMNRN
-508 NSKMITV
+508 NSKMIIV
-515 VNEKELLT
+515 VNDKDALQ
-523 GVVYKH
+523 GVVYRY
-529 KLYEFPEEYRKSVK
+529 KLFEFPEEYRKSVK
-543 LESIMLRDPFFAYT
+543 LESIMIKDPFFAYR
-557 SDSLHHALVRLSSN
+557 SDSLHHALVRLTSN
-571 ELQEMPVLSSENKK
+571 DLQEMPVLSNEDNK
-585 VLGIITI
+585 VIGIVTI
-592 SDLVKL
+592 ADLVKL
-598 YDKEVERIMK
+598 YDTEVEKIMK
-608 VRSPSNFSVGSD
+608 KRNQTNLSIDINGD
-620 GNGIAKSNNN
+620 GINKN
-630 DDSHLADKTT
+630 DEHHITDKTT
-640 NKE
+640 NK

>member
-1 MKTDIPYYSQIVSA
+1 MKTDIPYYSQAKSIIKSL
-15 VRAVRSMK
+15 RATNYS
-23 WNLDF
+23 LDF
-28 SYFRKWIMIGFLLGV
+28 SYFRKWILIGFLLGI
-43 VAGLGAVLLFL
+43 VAGLGSIALFL
-54 SVELFTGLFLGLGT
+54 SVEFFTGLFLKLGAGYT
-68 GFFPPLPGGFQTN
+68 PPLPGGFQGHVAYT
-81 LGYVLF
+81 YTLF
-87 IEKPWMIPLITG
+87 IERPWAIPLICG

-138 VPLVKGIASS
+138 VPLVKAVASS

-170 GSLIGKLFKLDED
+170 GSLIGKLFKLNED
-183 EKRIAV
+183 ERRIAV

-206 GAIFSAEVFYRRDFE
+206 GAVFSAEVFYRRDFE

-240 FVFGWDRLFA
+240 FVFGWDRLFT
-250 IPLDLVNYTNP
+250 IPFDLVKYTNP
-261 ISLALYALVGL
+261 ISLILYAIVGL
-272 ISAGVSI
+272 ISAIVSV
-279 GYVRTFYAIS
+279 GYVKVFYVIS
-289 DYFAKVRIPKYLK
+289 DYFSKIQIPKYVK

-308 IVGIIGIVFPQ
+308 LVGVIGIVFPQ
-319 ILGTSYGWLQIAI
+319 VLGTSYGWLQIAI
-332 DKNYTL
+332 NKDYAL
-338 LPLYVIGSILVL
+338 LPLYILGPVILF

-375 GLLGAFIGTAFHLLG
+375 GLLGAFVGTVFHMLG
-390 LFTWIDVSS
+390 LFTWVDVTS

-438 ATFIAYIMSGQ
+438 STFVAYIMSGQ

-461 ADSPAHRMEYQLPIL
+461 SDSPAHRTEYQRVILSDLYVKNIMKSPI
-476 RDMYV
+476 
-481 RDAIRVAVNKLS
+481 NKLS
-493 KDVTIDEALQLMNRN
+493 KDVSIVEALQIMNRN
-508 NSKMITV
+508 NSKMIMV
-515 VNEKELLT
+515 VNENDRLE
-523 GVVYKH
+523 GVVYRY
-529 KLYEFPEEYRKSVK
+529 KLFEFPEEYRKSVK
-543 LESIMLRDPFFAYT
+543 LESIMIKDPFFAYT
-557 SDSLHHALVRLSSN
+557 SDSLHQALVRLSSN
-571 ELQEMPVLSSENKK
+571 DLQEMPVLSNEDHK
-585 VLGIITI
+585 VIGMVTI
-592 SDLVKL
+592 SDLVRL
-598 YDKEVERIMK
+598 YDAEVEKIKKQRNQSDLSID
-608 VRSPSNFSVGSD
+608 VSSNEFD
-620 GNGIAKSNNN
+620 
-630 DDSHLADKTT
+630 
-640 NKE
+640 NKESSTDESTKKSPI